1 MTPGAKT
8 IDSSSNLRKTLQKER
23 PKSYRVLFRFL
34 SSCYSSRDNG
44 RFSWEE
50 TVILQNLTFDDLW
63 WPEYWPERKKNDRN
77 DFERSRWEL
86 SIAFFRVFLALLVFE
101 LVGGHFDPPP
111 PPGRRWLRG
120 PPGRGLS
127 KNVWKKSH
135 VADQIQSLHFGQIL
149 NVWILKIRKR
159 LAGKMPSI
167 SHGVRIL
174 WYDSTWPGYDQQV
187 HRSTNSNIIGWMYF
201 WTRKFHAG

>member
-8 IDSSSNLRKTLQKER
+8 IDSSSNLRARRRKNVQR
-23 PKSYRVLFRFL
+23 AIACFFRFL

-63 WPEYWPERKKNDRN
+63 WPEYWPERKNDRN

-101 LVGGHFDPPP
+101 P
-111 PPGRRWLRG
+111 
-120 PPGRGLS
+120 
-127 KNVWKKSH
+127 
-135 VADQIQSLHFGQIL
+135 
-149 NVWILKIRKR
+149 
-159 LAGKMPSI
+159 I
-167 SHGVRIL
+167 SHP
-174 WYDSTWPGYDQQV
+174 SAQV
-187 HRSTNSNIIGWMYF
+187 MGWAHTSHPSFHIMHIGANIYRWCTNSMWVPFDLLPCRFNSPFAWACC
-201 WTRKFHAG
+201 HQ